1 MTPDED
7 DKLSR
12 QHARPDLADPA
23 AFKER
28 FGYEPI
34 EDRQL
39 EAALDVLKGVRL
51 LDERAAVR
59 VTVK

>member
-12 QHARPDLADPA
+12 QHARPDLSNPA
-23 AFKER
+23 EFKER
-28 FGYEPI
+28 FGFEPI

-39 EAALDVLKGVRL
+39 QAALDVLKGVRVL
-51 LDERAAVR
+51 GERARTR
-59 VTVK
+59 VSAK